1 MNILFAL
8 FVSKIMRVICI
19 SYIDGQYAIIYEYT
33 ILEGDYMSIYDPI
46 LIIKG
51 IGPKKVKYFNQMGIF
66 SIKDLLYYFPRAYED
81 RSKIK
86 NISSM
91 EVGEKAYIRAVIK
104 KIENKKIKHGLRM
117 SKVLIDDG
125 QESIYAVFFNK
136 NHMVKTFSKG
146 QEVLVY
152 GKLSKKG
159 TYTQIDGYE
168 IHRVSEMGE
177 NEYVGSII
185 PVYPLSGKISN
196 NDICTFVKRAFEMAG
211 PEIKNDHIPPGILKE
226 EGLCPLSTALENI
239 HFPRDKKSLRQSM
252 YRMVFEEF
260 FIMQCRLRL
269 NQRNNSAK
277 NSCLVKKEEKIYEL
291 IESLPFK
298 LTKAQAKA
306 IDEIMGD
313 MASGLPM
320 NRLLQ
325 GDVGCGK
332 TIIAA
337 ICMANCAFG
346 GYQSL
351 IMVPTEV
358 VAQQHYNSISAALDE
373 FGVKTALLTGSTKKD
388 IREDIYSSMKS
399 GDIDILVGT
408 HALIQE
414 GLECENVALVITDEQ
429 HRFGVSQRNML
440 SKKGNSPHALY
451 MSATPIPRS
460 LAITMYADMDMSV
473 VDELP
478 SGRKEVITSIITGEK
493 RKQLYDSLMEKV
505 KSGVQAYIVCPLVEE
520 SDSLSLNSA
529 VKTYEK
535 LKKLCKG
542 SVKVGL
548 LHGRLSSEEKEDT
561 IRAFKSANI
570 DVLVCTTVVEVGVD
584 APNASIIIIENAE
597 RFGLSQ
603 LHQLRGRVGRGSIQ
617 SYCVLVCESCSGESI
632 KRLKVIKQS
641 CNGFEIAQ
649 KDLEIRGPG
658 EFVGHRQHGMLN
670 FRIADISRHSDILEK
685 AKKQVDKL
693 IEEGIRLESD
703 GNSLIKD
710 IIVKNGNID
719 IC

>member
-1 MNILFAL
+1 
-8 FVSKIMRVICI
+8 
-19 SYIDGQYAIIYEYT
+19 
-33 ILEGDYMSIYDPI
+33 MSIYDPI
-46 LIIKG
+46 LTIKG
-51 IGPKKVKYFNQMGIF
+51 IGPKKAKYFNQMGIF

-91 EVGEKAYIRAVIK
+91 AEGEKAYIRAVIK
-104 KIENKKIKHGLRM
+104 KIENKKVKHGLRM
-117 SKVLIDDG
+117 SKVLIYDG

-159 TYTQIDGYE
+159 VYTQIDGYE
-168 IHRVSEMGE
+168 MYRASEAGG
-177 NEYVGSII
+177 NQKIGAVV

-196 NDICTFVKRAFEMAG
+196 TDIYASVKRAFEMVSS
-211 PEIKNDHIPPGILKE
+211 ELEKDHIPASILKE
-226 EGLCPLSTALENI
+226 EGLCPLNTALENI

-269 NQRNNSAK
+269 NERNNLAK
-277 NSCLVKKEEKIYEL
+277 KSCVVKKEEKIYEL
-291 IESLPFK
+291 IDSLPFK
-298 LTKAQAKA
+298 LTKAQVKA
-306 IDEIMGD
+306 IDEIMGE
-313 MASGLPM
+313 MALGMPM

-351 IMVPTEV
+351 MMVPTEV
-358 VAQQHYNSISAALDE
+358 VAQQHYNSISATLE
-373 FGVKTALLTGSTKKD
+373 KFGVKTALLTGNTKKD
-388 IREDIYSSMKS
+388 TREDIYSRMKS

-460 LAITMYADMDMSV
+460 LAITMYADMDMTV

-478 SGRKEVITSIITGEK
+478 SGRKKVITSIITGEK

-529 VKTYEK
+529 VETYEK
-535 LKKLCKG
+535 LKRLWKG

-561 IRAFKSANI
+561 IRDFKSAKI

-632 KRLKVIKQS
+632 KRLNVIKQS

-658 EFVGHRQHGMLN
+658 EFAGHRQHGMLN
-670 FRIADISRHSDILEK
+670 FRIADISRHPDILEK

-703 GNSLIKD
+703 GNSLLKN
-710 IIVKNGNID
+710 IIVKNGNTD